1 MTRLIPALAALMLSA
16 APAVAERVSV
26 LVFDASGSMWNRVEG
41 DLTRIE
47 VARDVMGDYFAS
59 RDGAVPLSVIAYG
72 HNRRGDCRDIEV
84 VAPMGQTA
92 PGALETRLRALM
104 PRGMTPLT
112 DSLALARDQIP
123 PTAEGADII
132 LVTDGLETCDG
143 DPCALA
149 ASLAAEGIDIRA
161 HVVGFGLTA
170 AEVAAL
176 SCITDQTGGML
187 FQTNSGAE
195 LALALQQVSVV
206 APPPPPVA
214 EPGTPALFAQ
224 NFVFRDIGTGT
235 PRGLMEWRA
244 EAPDGTVI
252 DLGTT
257 DGIQQSLQGVS
268 VEMPLGDWLIVAEG
282 AEGRAER
289 QMTLTQC
296 CGMHGI
302 PFTGTD
308 MAAVIPPLSQ
318 VQAGMDARLAYEI
331 THPGVGNLGGTPYQV
346 IATGPEGALSPDQ
359 ILRQDLITRRDSGIH
374 GARTGELAPGTYRF
388 LIAIARNGG
397 YDIRAERTFEA
408 VANPAIRVVAP
419 QQAMPGERVEVRFD
433 GGYATRHHVTVV
445 DENGRDVGQG
455 NSLNRGPG
463 GGSGGPVTMNIVM
476 PNREGLFDI
485 VVRPSSSPN
494 DRGTVLARQPITIS
508 ATPAPAQGQ
517 DTLPMVTATF
527 RQPPGLPFDMSHWR
541 AEPLD
546 PDLPPEG
553 LRIDGTGPV
562 VTATLQP
569 GRWRII
575 AEGMADTILYTEV
588 DIFPGQPNDFT
599 LDMDAMQVDG
609 ALTGDWTLWA
619 LPPQG
624 ISDPPMNFARISLR
638 PTMEGMDYEGSFT
651 TTAAMGGVQSGDLQS
666 VTIDGDG
673 LLEILFVLPAVG
685 PEPLRLALM
694 QPLGGAGFEGQ
705 LIARTG
711 AFPVALLPEGTPPP
725 ERQGSVAP
733 QGNIPNDADIAARCD
748 TPGGCAVTFGTVS
761 LTLPEGWAMTE
772 PLFIRATADASP
784 TDLPRAEFHG
794 PGTNFELRL
803 NPHQWLTS
811 NGPCLT
817 TQAGALC
824 WFADAPPAVVNAAA
838 VIASSLALAS
848 SAPASTPPKAVA
860 GSVTVGLL
868 DPDIIAGSG
877 GFFPIDIAA
886 PQGFEGAVSL
896 HDGTGTVIFSADA
909 AFMLG
914 AQDQVLPVPDAP
926 GPHEIRV
933 TDNTGALRAT
943 TGFFAE
949 AAPAPVQ
956 VPVTADATGIRVT
969 LTATTQFGAACT
981 IGSSLTM
988 PDGPVFTFAATVR
1001 GEDNNGQTIDALMRT
1016 EGDQRIDITGF
1027 GGAGAARF
1035 EIGYRAPCEN
1045 VILQIAEAQCSIGDG
1060 AAPGACPHPV
1070 TYVIPSNLLGVFL
1083 SGSDRIEQASLPTP
1097 APERQGVATAPAP
1110 SEPRFIPITLG
1121 DRDADDII
1129 DLLFP
1134 PN

>member
-1 MTRLIPALAALMLSA
+1 MKRLFPAFAVFLLSTV
-16 APAVAERVSV
+16 PAMADRVSV

-47 VARDVMGDYFAS
+47 VARDVMAEYFGS

-72 HNRRGDCRDIEV
+72 HNRRGDCGDIEV

-92 PGALETRLRALM
+92 PTTLETRLRALM

-132 LVTDGLETCDG
+132 LVTDGLETCAG

-195 LALALQQVSVV
+195 LADALQQVSVV
-206 APPPPPVA
+206 APSLPPVV

-235 PRGLMEWRA
+235 PRGLMDWRA

-252 DLGTT
+252 ALGTT
-257 DGIQQSLQGVS
+257 EGIQQSLSGVS
-268 VEMPLGDWLIVAEG
+268 VEMPLGDWLIVADG

-302 PFTGTD
+302 PFTGNE
-308 MAAVIPPLSQ
+308 MAAVIPPLGQ
-318 VQAGMDARLAYEI
+318 VQAGMGARLPYEI
-331 THPGVGNLGGTPYQV
+331 THPGVGNLGGTPHHI
-346 IATGPEGALSPDQ
+346 IATGPEGALTPDQ
-359 ILRQDLITRRDSGIH
+359 ILRDDLITNRDPGLRG
-374 GARTGELAPGTYRF
+374 GATGELAPGIYRSV
-388 LIAIARNGG
+388 IAIRRDQQ
-397 YDIRAERTFEA
+397 YDIVAERSFEA
-408 VANPAIRVVAP
+408 VDNPVVQIMAP
-419 QQAMPGERVEVRFD
+419 DRATPGERIAVGFA
-433 GGYATRHHVTVV
+433 GGYATRYQVEVV
-445 DENGRDVGQG
+445 DGTGRRIGQG
-455 NSLNRGPG
+455 NALFRGPG
-463 GGSGGPVTMNIVM
+463 GSLTMDLDM
-476 PNREGLFDI
+476 PNREGVFDL
-485 VVRPSSSPN
+485 VVRRTGHP
-494 DRGTVLARQPITIS
+494 DDGETVLARRPITIG
-508 ATPAPAQGQ
+508 ATPSPAQGQ
-517 DTLPMVTATF
+517 DALPMVTATF
-527 RQPPGLPFDMSHWR
+527 RLPPGLPFDMALWR

-546 PDLPPEG
+546 PDLPS
-553 LRIDGTGPV
+553 DGWRTDDTGPV
-562 VTATLQP
+562 VTATLPP
-569 GRWRII
+569 GRWRVV
-575 AEGMADTILYTEV
+575 AEGMAEAMLSAEV
-588 DIFPGQPNDFT
+588 DIFPGQPNDIT
-599 LDMDAMQVDG
+599 VQMDTTQVDG

-619 LPPQG
+619 LPPEG
-624 ISDPPMNFARISLR
+624 ITDPPMNMARISLR
-638 PTMEGMDYEGSFT
+638 PTPEGMDYVGSFT
-651 TTAAMGGVQSGDLQS
+651 TTAAMGGVQSGDLQQVS
-666 VTIDGDG
+666 IDGDG
-673 LLEILFVLPAVG
+673 LLEILFMLPAAG

-711 AFPVALLPEGTPPP
+711 VFPVALLPEGTPPS
-725 ERQGSVAP
+725 ERQGSAAP
-733 QGNIPNDADIAARCD
+733 QGSIPNDAEIAARCE
-748 TPGGCAVTFGTVS
+748 TPGGCAMTFGRVG
-761 LTLPEGWAMTE
+761 LILPEGWAMSE
-772 PLFIRATADASP
+772 PLFITATADASP
-784 TDLPRAEFHG
+784 TDLPRAEFYG
-794 PGTNFELRL
+794 PGSNFDLRL
-803 NPHQWLTS
+803 NPHQWLTA

-817 TQAGALC
+817 TGAGALC
-824 WFADAPPAVVNAAA
+824 WFADAPPAVLNAAA
-838 VIASSLALAS
+838 MIASSLTLAS
-848 SAPASTPPKAVA
+848 AAPASTPPKAVA
-860 GSVTVGLL
+860 GSVTVGLS
-868 DPDIIAGSG
+868 DPEIIAGSG
-877 GFFPIDIAA
+877 GFFPIDFAA
-886 PQGFEGAVSL
+886 PSGFSGAISL
-896 HDGTGTVIFSADA
+896 HDATGAVIFSADA
-909 AFMLG
+909 AFVLG
-914 AQDQVLPVPDAP
+914 AQDQVLPVPATP

-949 AAPAPVQ
+949 AAPTP
-956 VPVTADATGIRVT
+956 VPVTADGTGIRVM

-1001 GEDNNGQTIDALMRT
+1001 GEDNSGQAIEPLMPMD
-1016 EGDQRIDITGF
+1016 GDQRIDIMGF

-1035 EIGYRAPCEN
+1035 ELGYRAPCEG
-1045 VILQIAEAQCSIGDG
+1045 VILRIDAAQCSIGDG
-1060 AAPGACPHPV
+1060 AAPGACPYPV

-1083 SGSDRIEQASLPTP
+1083 TGSDRIEQASLATP
-1097 APERQGVATAPAP
+1097 APEQPSIATAPAP
-1110 SEPRFIPITLG
+1110 SEPRFIPITHG
-1121 DRDADDII
+1121 DRDADEII